1 LHVLHIN
8 LNNNYEGYS
17 STGSVLDEMRSLY
30 GDADVWHYTS
40 PSGIKPDLHHALLGE
55 SIGGGKAGVGVICDP
70 LRGFGMSSSLKGNF
84 VSMDSAIV
92 WDMVVVS
99 NLKWC

>member
-1 LHVLHIN
+1 
-8 LNNNYEGYS
+8 
-17 STGSVLDEMRSLY
+17 MRSLY